1 MLTRLPRSGFC
12 VPNPNPVQTV
22 RGMLAQDTAR
32 KNGKKANAE
41 PPKNWYEIVLDG
53 EDEVR
58 FPRCRW
64 RIHHLSMHVLMTRL
78 RRERCL
84 FSELNNVFDPLDTKT
99 HLVIAMTATTSAA
112 RFVLCR
118 KSRVSRCVT
127 PRSMPR
133 RLCSRYVWSRSLNGS
148 RALAISTVTLI
159 SVSVCWDSFVY
170 LDIVAHPMIAGSESN
185 WAYRWCG

>member
-1 MLTRLPRSGFC
+1 MPPKRKSDVLEPIDLTVDASDVSSGKENALEASAGAPA
-12 VPNPNPVQTV
+12 VKK
-22 RGMLAQDTAR
+22 AR
-32 KNGKKANAE
+32 TSDAGEGSSSGTKKGKKANAE

-64 RIHHLSMHVLMTRL
+64 RIHHLSIHVLMTRL

-127 PRSMPR
+127 PP
-133 RLCSRYVWSRSLNGS
+133 
-148 RALAISTVTLI
+148 
-159 SVSVCWDSFVY
+159 
-170 LDIVAHPMIAGSESN
+170 
-185 WAYRWCG
+185 